1 MTSTTRLLSRT
12 SPLLP
17 FVAITELFNEPLSS
31 HYYRTFQ
38 DPRRLPPGEIAISRA
53 IITCGRGNESERNAI
68 LPACRGKGTKERQSK
83 RNVSRLCSRLASGR
97 RGGKSGGH
105 GVPCRGRYTE
115 PRARAK
121 RLARRRPGR
130 PSCRQPR
137 RRYWHPDVRRTLD
150 RRPRSR
156 HSTTGTPNPSDT
168 PKCPPT
174 EIYGY
179 CVSSIGP
186 DGRPDVLAYAHN
198 EKLVSTRQSLSYA

>member
-1 MTSTTRLLSRT
+1 M
-12 SPLLP
+12 
-17 FVAITELFNEPLSS
+17 N
-31 HYYRTFQ
+31 
-38 DPRRLPPGEIAISRA
+38 
-53 IITCGRGNESERNAI
+53 ERNAI
-68 LPACRGKGTKERQSK
+68 PSSRSTELQVNETIL
-83 RNVSRLCSRLASGR
+83 VSVSRLASGR

-121 RLARRRPGR
+121 RFARRGPGR

-137 RRYWHPDVRRTLD
+137 WYWHPDVRRILD

-174 EIYGY
+174 E
-179 CVSSIGP
+179 STATALL
-186 DGRPDVLAYAHN
+186 RPSPMRPVAHICRSFR
-198 EKLVSTRQSLSYA
+198 E